1 MGGKSI
7 AHKTRGEKSRRRI
20 LKYSMSDIYKSAKPS
35 KYPDCIGTFQDC
47 PEEITN
53 PKQPPEPCRNC
64 PQFKESKYAKELLTD
79 ERIKRAKELA
89 ELFDNMKK
97 N

>member
-1 MGGKSI
+1 MLEYPKCAG
-7 AHKTRGEKSRRRI
+7 
-20 LKYSMSDIYKSAKPS
+20 SDK
-35 KYPDCIGTFQDC
+35 DC

>member
-1 MGGKSI
+1 M
-7 AHKTRGEKSRRRI
+7 
-20 LKYSMSDIYKSAKPS
+20 
-35 KYPDCIGTFQDC
+35 
-47 PEEITN
+47 
-53 PKQPPEPCRNC
+53 
-64 PQFKESKYAKELLTD
+64 ESKYAKELMVD